1 MFDCLKMLF
10 FALVWSKVT
19 LYLLEAFLFPGAA
32 PLNGKGL
39 LTANGGAEDG
49 LGGAEGSPQ
58 PWCEKGCRP

>member
-19 LYLLEAFLFPGAA
+19 LYLIEAFLFPGAA

-39 LTANGGAEDG
+39 LTAKGGGLRMG
-49 LGGAEGSPQ
+49 LGLLRAP
-58 PWCEKGCRP
+58 PALV